1 MKLITYRMRAIISRG
16 FYIFYPIFKDHFFVF
31 KEVFSENSVLMYDLY
46 SRVAHTVILFKGK
59 GGQFQ
64 PQVIFLAWPFSFFQI
79 SYFHHCIKHLRKLS
93 VWVSFSKRLFL
104 AKLYLY
110 LLISESADANQ
121 GVRKQFIKSTFQ
133 IDRDVKRKHKI
144 R

>member
-1 MKLITYRMRAIISRG
+1 MG
-16 FYIFYPIFKDHFFVF
+16 Q
-31 KEVFSENSVLMYDLY
+31 
-46 SRVAHTVILFKGK
+46 LFKK
-59 GGQFQ
+59 TV
-64 PQVIFLAWPFSFFQI
+64 PS
-79 SYFHHCIKHLRKLS
+79 
-93 VWVSFSKRLFL
+93 
-104 AKLYLY
+104 KLYIY